1 MSEESQMDTLAY
13 SSRMLSWA
21 PLGKFVFVIVVLI
34 VNICT
39 ESMIVPF
46 ITLAIGLILM
56 AYSTNFKIPFFIGLA
71 LAEAILIL
79 IIGSGVISIS
89 GNPAEP
95 AVWQGHILWV
105 QIYMTQASFNQAWL
119 ILFRGIAGMAVMMS
133 FATSTPIPHLSQALR
148 QLHLPREIS
157 ELVVLIYRYGFLL
170 LERMEAMWNAAHS
183 RMGFNGFM
191 NTMKTTASIAMGI
204 FTSSSNLADK
214 AQIALDCRNYQ
225 GVFPVYN
232 MPPKMGVKWLLV
244 SALAFAC
251 IYFIGTQ
258 TLGWINMF
266 EFCNSIR
273 LFFVELFQFIDIHSI
288 FGGVFFE

>member
-13 SSRMLSWA
+13 SSRMLSWS

-46 ITLAIGLILM
+46 VTLGIGLILM
-56 AYSTNFKIPFFIGLA
+56 AYSTNFKIPFFIALA
-71 LAEAILIL
+71 LAEAVLIL
-79 IIGSGVISIS
+79 AIGAGVVSVT
-89 GNPAEP
+89 GNESEP
-95 AVWQGHILWV
+95 AIWHGKLLWIGV
-105 QIYMTQASFNQAWL
+105 HMTEASFNKAWL
-119 ILFRGIAGMAVMMS
+119 ILFRGVAGMAVMMS

-170 LERMEAMWNAAHS
+170 LERMEAMWDAAHS

-191 NTMKTTASIAMGI
+191 NSIKTAASIAVGI
-204 FTSSSNLADK
+204 FTSSANLADK

-232 MPPKMGVKWLLV
+232 MPPKMGIKWLAISV
-244 SALAFAC
+244 VAFVG
-251 IYFIGTQ
+251 IYYIGTQ
-258 TLGWINMF
+258 TIGWINMYNIF
-266 EFCNSIR
+266 FR
-273 LFFVELFQFIDIHSI
+273 GGLF
-288 FGGVFFE
+288 